1 MLNVDYKIFSKCI
14 AERLKRVLPKLIQ
27 PTQTGYVKGRNI
39 SAVIRT
45 VMDIIEEM
53 DSAKSEG
60 ILLTIDFAKAF
71 DSLSWEFVFKALEAF
86 NLSPNIIDIIK
97 ICYNDISSC
106 VLNYQST
113 TRYFEVCRGV
123 RQGDPLSP
131 YLFIIAL
138 ELLSIYVQNDKS
150 IHGVDYNQSEIK
162 LLLYADDI
170 TAILKSQTDARRLFT
185 LIKEFSK
192 CSGLKINESKSEGMW
207 LGTKKNC
214 NRKPFNIKW
223 PWHPLLDY

>member
-1 MLNVDYKIFSKCI
+1 
-14 AERLKRVLPKLIQ
+14 
-27 PTQTGYVKGRNI
+27 
-39 SAVIRT
+39 
-45 VMDIIEEM
+45 MDIIEET

-86 NLSPNIIDIIK
+86 NFSPNIIDIIK
-97 ICYNDISSC
+97 NCYNDISSC
-106 VLNYQST
+106 LLNYQST

-150 IHGVDYNQSEIK
+150 IHGVDYNQLEIK
-162 LLLYADDI
+162 LLLYADGI
-170 TAILKSQTDARRLFT
+170 TAILESQADARRLFT
-185 LIKEFSK
+185 LIKR
-192 CSGLKINESKSEGMW
+192 IW
-207 LGTKKNC
+207 
-214 NRKPFNIKW
+214 
-223 PWHPLLDY
+223 